1 MSYEEEMTAALLKVG
16 SLRDG
21 EEFVVKDLFDGV
33 AWNRFEIGQRLN
45 IGRNF
50 KSRVESGQ
58 IPGVVLIGKRPN
70 NSAYYKKMGGT
81 R

>member
-58 IPGVVLIGKRPN
+58 IPGVVLLSLIHI
-70 NSAYYKKMGGT
+70 
-81 R
+81 

>member
-33 AWNRFEIGQRLN
+33 AWNRFETSYHFVKNFFRATRSAMTPTVELARP
-45 IGRNF
+45 GRPLP
-50 KSRVESGQ
+50 SGDG
-58 IPGVVLIGKRPN
+58 PPHR
-70 NSAYYKKMGGT
+70 T

>member
-1 MSYEEEMTAALLKVG
+1 MNYEEEMTVALLKVG
-16 SLRDG
+16 SLKDG

-33 AWNRFEIGQRLN
+33 VWNRFGKGQRQS

-58 IPGVVLIGKRPN
+58 IPGVVLMGKRPN
-70 NSAYYKKMGGT
+70 NSAYYKKTGGA

>member
-21 EEFVVKDLFDGV
+21 EEFVVKD
-33 AWNRFEIGQRLN
+33 QRLN

-58 IPGVVLIGKRPN
+58 IPGVVLMGKRPN

>member
-1 MSYEEEMTAALLKVG
+1 MSYEEEMTAG
-16 SLRDG
+16 
-21 EEFVVKDLFDGV
+21 VVKGWLFEGRRGFVSKGSFCGV

-58 IPGVVLIGKRPN
+58 IPGVVLMGKRPN

>member
-50 KSRVESGQ
+50 KSRQ
-58 IPGVVLIGKRPN
+58 IPGVVLMGKRPN

>member
-58 IPGVVLIGKRPN
+58 IPGVVLMWKRPN